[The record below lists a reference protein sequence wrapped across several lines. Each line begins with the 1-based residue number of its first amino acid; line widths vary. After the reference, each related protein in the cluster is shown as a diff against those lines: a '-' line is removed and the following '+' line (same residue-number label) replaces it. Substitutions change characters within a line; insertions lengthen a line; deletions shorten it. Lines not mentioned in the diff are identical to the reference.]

1 MFRLIRTTI
10 LLLILIN
17 VAVGTWLTR
26 VRTTSWEHPLRVMM
40 FPINAD
46 GNPGTTS
53 YIAELRKDAFQPIAE
68 FMRSEAQRYGVST
81 YAPVDVYLG
90 AEISGRP
97 PDPPFG
103 GNAMQ
108 IALWSLQ
115 MRLWAWR
122 NADFDG
128 PAPDVRVFVLYHD
141 PEQVTRVAHS
151 LGLQKGLIGV
161 VHAFASEEQAA
172 QNNVIIAHELLHT
185 VGATDK
191 YDTVSGSNLPAYP
204 DGYAEPD
211 KDPLLP
217 QEYAEIMG
225 GRIPL
230 SQREAD
236 IPQSLDQVLVGA
248 ATAREI
254 NWLK

>member
-1 MFRLIRTTI
+1 VFRLIRTII
-10 LLLILIN
+10 LVLILIN

-26 VRTTSWEHPLRVMM
+26 VRSTSWEHPLRVMM

-46 GNPGTTS
+46 GNPGTAA
-53 YIAELRKDAFQPIAE
+53 YVAELRKDAFQPIAA
-68 FMRSEAQRYGVST
+68 FVHREAQRYGVSS

-90 AEISGRP
+90 AEIASRP
-97 PDPPFG
+97 PDPPYE
-103 GNAMQ
+103 GNALQ

-122 NADFDG
+122 HADFDG
-128 PAPDVRVFVLYHD
+128 PAPDVRIFVLYHD
-141 PEQVTRVAHS
+141 PEQVAAVAHS

-161 VHAFASEEQAA
+161 VNAFASAEQGA

-191 YDTVSGSNLPAYP
+191 YDTRSGSNMPAYP

-211 KDPLLP
+211 KDPPVP

-225 GRIPL
+225 GRIPV
-230 SQREAD
+230 SQDEAH
-236 IPQSLDQVLVGA
+236 IPESLDQVLVGA

-254 NWLK
+254 NWVK